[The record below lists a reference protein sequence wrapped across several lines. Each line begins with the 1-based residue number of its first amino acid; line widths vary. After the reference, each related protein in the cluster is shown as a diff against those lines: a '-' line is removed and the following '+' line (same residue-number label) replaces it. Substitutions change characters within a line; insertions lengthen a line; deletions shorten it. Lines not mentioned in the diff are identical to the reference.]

1 MRTRVD
7 ERHGKSIMRLIH
19 RVTAG
24 HAGRATLE
32 LNVRQRLVIQS
43 LGLEGRGSMAAI
55 GQQLG
60 LTPSTMT
67 GLVDRLEEQGFLRRE
82 RHPRDRRA
90 TLLRLTRRGE
100 SAYRREIDFYRAL
113 VEETLSELGADAKRL
128 VLAALA
134 HLGRRTTAAESD
146 RLLAEA
152 DANSPVLR
160 ARGRPWISS

>member
-1 MRTRVD
+1 MASRQQRADTS
-7 ERHGKSIMRLIH
+7 HGKSIMGLIH

-24 HAGRATLE
+24 NAERATLE

-43 LGLEGRGSMAAI
+43 LGLEGGRPIAAI

-90 TLLRLTRRGE
+90 TVLRLTRNGE
-100 SAYRREIDFYRAL
+100 TAYRREIDFYRAL
-113 VEETLSELGADAKRL
+113 VDETLSALGDDAKRL
-128 VLAALA
+128 VLDALA
-134 HLGRRTTAAESD
+134 HLGRSATAA
-146 RLLAEA
+146 AA
-152 DANSPVLR
+152 
-160 ARGRPWISS
+160 